1 MIFIVFFL
9 FFFFFTEKLFFIEI
23 LKLESNFFQK
33 EIFLVRDR
41 LQISHLI
48 FNQFK
53 ELN

>member
-1 MIFIVFFL
+1 MIFIVFF
-9 FFFFFTEKLFFIEI
+9 FFFFPEKLFFIEI
-23 LKLESNFFQK
+23 LQFESNFFQK

>member
-1 MIFIVFFL
+1 MIFIVFF
-9 FFFFFTEKLFFIEI
+9 FFFPEKLFFIEI
-23 LKLESNFFQK
+23 LQFEINFFQK